1 MIASLL
7 ASSPIASLA
16 TPRRARRAL
25 VVLHLPMIGY
35 LVSVC
40 WTGLGV
46 YPADP
51 HRAWDVPFAL
61 ALGGAQLW
69 LSLRTAGGQ
78 RGRER
83 YGLWAA
89 VVALA
94 VVPVLYHTDLRWLVA
109 VWFPAAAGGMVFTGW
124 TRLVAFAAPVLSA
137 LVWLATEMT
146 ETDASYIVYYLA
158 YSLIIYCL
166 GGGCLLA
173 ATRVVQVAMELSS
186 SRAELADVASRAE
199 RQRAG
204 RDLHDTLGQ
213 RLSAISIKSDLASA
227 LWPVDPA
234 AASRELS
241 EVASIADQAVRELDD
256 VARDEQEISL
266 GEEVARAVAL
276 LHSAGVQTE
285 LRDRRPAL
293 PSEVDRLLGW
303 AVREASTNLLRHSG
317 AATCVISIHPGG
329 PGVLLEIVNDG
340 AGRPSG
346 RLGGLAGLAERA
358 RALDGVVAAGRIGR
372 DGFRL
377 QVAVPLEPALEP
389 ALESR

>member
-1 MIASLL
+1 
-7 ASSPIASLA
+7 
-16 TPRRARRAL
+16 
-25 VVLHLPMIGY
+25 
-35 LVSVC
+35 
-40 WTGLGV
+40 LGV

-51 HRAWDVPFAL
+51 HRAWDVSFAL
-61 ALGGAQLW
+61 AIGGTQLW
-69 LSLRTAGGQ
+69 LSLRTASGQ
-78 RGRER
+78 RGPER
-83 YGLWAA
+83 YALWA
-89 VVALA
+89 VVLALA
-94 VVPVLYHTDLRWLVA
+94 LVPVLYHADLRWLVA

-124 TRLVAFAAPVLSA
+124 TRLVGFSAPVLGA

-146 ETDASYIVYYLA
+146 ETDASYVVYYLA
-158 YSLIIYCL
+158 YSLVIYCL
-166 GGGCLLA
+166 GAGCLLA

-186 SRAELADVASRAE
+186 SRAELADVASRTE

-213 RLSAISIKSDLASA
+213 RLSAISIKSELASA
-227 LWPVDPA
+227 LWAVEPA
-234 AASRELS
+234 AAIRELT
-241 EVASIADQAVRELDD
+241 EVASIADQAMRELDD

-266 GEEVARAVAL
+266 GEEVTRAVAL

-285 LRDRRPAL
+285 LRDQRPAL
-293 PSEVDRLLGW
+293 PPEVDRLLGW

-317 AATCVISIHPGG
+317 AATCGISIRPGG

-377 QVAVPLEPALEP
+377 QVAVPLELALEP
-389 ALESR
+389 R